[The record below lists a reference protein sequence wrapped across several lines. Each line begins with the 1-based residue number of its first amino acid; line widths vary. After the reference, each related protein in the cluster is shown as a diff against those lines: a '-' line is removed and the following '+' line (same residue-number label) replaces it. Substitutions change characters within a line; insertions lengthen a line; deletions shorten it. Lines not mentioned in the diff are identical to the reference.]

1 MHLFFKKLTK
11 SRDKKMEQ
19 QPFVPEKK
27 RLVEAALF
35 LSAEPLKIED
45 LARLTM
51 STVEDTRLAINE
63 LSAELEERKS
73 ALEVKEEASHFRL
86 GVKGEFD
93 SFAKGFSTIPELG
106 KSVLKTL
113 AFISYKQ
120 PVRQSEVIRFRSNK
134 AYEHVKTLEE
144 KGFIRREEVGRTY
157 IIYTTKKFLEY
168 FGETSKNPA
177 KLG

>member
-1 MHLFFKKLTK
+1 M
-11 SRDKKMEQ
+11 Q
-19 QPFVPEKK
+19 QPLIPEKK

-35 LSAEPLKIED
+35 LSSEPLKIED

-51 STVEDTRLAINE
+51 STVEDARLALNE
-63 LSAELEERKS
+63 LAQELEERKS
-73 ALEVKEEASHFRL
+73 ALEVKEDGANFRL
-86 GVKGEFD
+86 AVKNEFD
-93 SFAKGFSTIPELG
+93 VFAKSFSTIPELG

-134 AYEHVKTLEE
+134 GYEHIKTLED

-168 FGETSKNPA
+168 FGEPSEKKT
-177 KLG
+177 

>member
-1 MHLFFKKLTK
+1 
-11 SRDKKMEQ
+11 MENQ
-19 QPFVPEKK
+19 SSLPDKK

-35 LSAEPLKIED
+35 LSAEPLRIED
-45 LARLTM
+45 LSRLTM
-51 STVEDTRLAINE
+51 STVEETRLALNE

-73 ALEVKEEASHFRL
+73 ALEVKEDASHFRFA
-86 GVKGEFD
+86 VKSEFD

-134 AYEHVKTLEE
+134 AYEHVKTLVE

-168 FGETSKNPA
+168 FGAPSKNAPIQ
-177 KLG
+177 GNG